1 MSIKSED
8 IRLLCQGQPPKD
20 YALLDEMTL
29 GRDAWLDLIEEHYL
43 KNYILNGGS
52 KVKLLIGPEGWGKT
66 HLLRFIQNDAEKL
79 GYQTVSISLMEQDQK
94 KVLNIVDLYKQCASS
109 IDQDLLLAGLC
120 RRVGRELGYSEDKYK
135 GNKPILPILIEEE
148 GLMRAE
154 ANREIRKAVKSITR
168 ESDLSPSFNVFLY
181 DLLAYKLIGKLSKM
195 DEICWKWFK
204 GDKLE
209 PYEKQISH
217 LFDKLNRI
225 NARVWLY
232 SLIQLIQLS
241 GSSGLVLLIDNLDVM
256 TQRDPETRRYRC
268 TPNATK
274 DIYELLRQL
283 IDATELL
290 EYFFVVIAGRPEILS
305 DERRGL
311 KSYTAL
317 WMRLQTGL
325 ISSEHFNRFAD
336 MVDIEQLIRDAG
348 GMDKFAKDAND
359 RLREIIKENGL
370 VLKYKDI
377 PPLETESP
385 LRQRIFVT
393 ANIVM
398 KGGEDANL

>member
-1 MSIKSED
+1 MSIKAED
-8 IRLLCQGQPPKD
+8 IKLLCQGQPPDD

-29 GRDAWLDLIEEHYL
+29 GRDAWLDFVKGYYL

-66 HLLRFIQNDAEKL
+66 HLLRFIQADAKKL
-79 GYQTVSISLMEQDQK
+79 GYQTVFISLQDQK
-94 KVLNIVDLYKQCASS
+94 KPLNIVDLYKQCASS

-120 RRVGRELGYSEDKYK
+120 RRIGEELGYSLDEYK
-135 GNKPILPILIEEE
+135 GDKPILPILIEKGQE
-148 GLMRAE
+148 RTKA
-154 ANREIRKAVKSITR
+154 ARSIRETVTKINK

-181 DLLAYKLIGKLSKM
+181 NLLASRLIGKSDKTV
-195 DEICWKWFK
+195 EVCWKWFK
-204 GDKLE
+204 GNKLE
-209 PYEKQISH
+209 PYEKQSSY

-232 SLIQLIQLS
+232 SLIRLVQLS

-268 TPNATK
+268 TPNAAK

-283 IDATELL
+283 IDAAELL

-311 KSYTAL
+311 QSYEAL

-336 MVDIEQLIRDAG
+336 MVYVERLIRDRG
-348 GMDKFAKDAND
+348 GIDKFAKDAND

-385 LRQRIFVT
+385 LRQRLSET
-393 ANIVM
+393 ANMVM